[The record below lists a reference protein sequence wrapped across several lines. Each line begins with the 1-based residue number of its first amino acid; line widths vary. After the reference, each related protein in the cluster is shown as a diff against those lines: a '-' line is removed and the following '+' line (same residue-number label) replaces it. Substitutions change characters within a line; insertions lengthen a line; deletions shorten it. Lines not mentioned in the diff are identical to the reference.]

1 MGSQDN
7 RRLLSVTWRVHRG
20 RVPPSNLLVALA
32 QPETMTVAATAPPA
46 TIILPQQPVRR
57 QVLDQGSSA
66 SPGATGCV
74 LQAITMPDEM
84 VQVSD
89 NEYQRLQT
97 RIKELESAVAVRRR
111 AEEVQD

>member
-1 MGSQDN
+1 
-7 RRLLSVTWRVHRG
+7 
-20 RVPPSNLLVALA
+20 
-32 QPETMTVAATAPPA
+32 
-46 TIILPQQPVRR
+46 
-57 QVLDQGSSA
+57 
-66 SPGATGCV
+66 
-74 LQAITMPDEM
+74 MPDEM